1 MMTLNTGSYVCP
13 VSADLPFY
21 DSQCATY
28 IDTGSNTYECIACK
42 TTYSLKVMSIS
53 NINYKRCLKNLF
65 TDCTIYSSDGVCSK
79 CLNGVSF
86 NTYFNICPSQAFKLV
101 SNCQAA
107 VLGSTTVSCIACKTD
122 YIVSPTSG
130 CFTQIQYCEI
140 YTDSGKC
147 KKCVFGYAL
156 MNNVCYKVQGNCG
169 MFDPKTSTC
178 NKCATGFT
186 LKNNECIAPLIPCLE
201 NQYRNSD
208 GICVNGNT
216 INCGFYNSANGIC
229 QYCKDGYKFDDFWN
243 CIKINSVVCPP
254 NTVDYSYII
263 ELGVCKKIDNN
274 CAYSGVDGC
283 LACKDGYYLINKQCQ
298 ITTYQGLTT
307 QTSQNTQTFKES
319 DYWF

>member
-1 MMTLNTGSYVCP
+1 MKPLNTGVYANVPNSFVSANPSCKIFKLKPSSTNTYECSTTCVNNQMMTLNTGSYVCP
-13 VSADLPFY
+13 VSANLPFY

-130 CFTQIQYCEI
+130 CFTQIQYCET
-140 YTDSGKC
+140 YSDSGKC

-156 MNNVCYKVQGNCG
+156 MNNVCYKC
-169 MFDPKTSTC
+169 
-178 NKCATGFT
+178 
-186 LKNNECIAPLIPCLE
+186 
-201 NQYRNSD
+201 Y
-208 GICVNGNT
+208 
-216 INCGFYNSANGIC
+216 
-229 QYCKDGYKFDDFWN
+229 
-243 CIKINSVVCPP
+243 
-254 NTVDYSYII
+254 YII
-263 ELGVCKKIDNN
+263 NK
-274 CAYSGVDGC
+274 
-283 LACKDGYYLINKQCQ
+283 LINIHQPNKLFFLQ
-298 ITTYQGLTT
+298 IV
-307 QTSQNTQTFKES
+307 EI
-319 DYWF
+319 